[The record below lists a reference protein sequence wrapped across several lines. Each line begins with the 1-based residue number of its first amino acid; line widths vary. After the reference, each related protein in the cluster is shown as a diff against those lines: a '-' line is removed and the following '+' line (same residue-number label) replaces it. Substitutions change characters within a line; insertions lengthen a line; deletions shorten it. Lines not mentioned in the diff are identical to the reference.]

1 MPNSD
6 DLTSYCGLY
15 CPGCD
20 IHQSKAVHGVED
32 FKSVLASFKGRIAEI
47 SDEDSAQMHLE
58 RYTKVFDG
66 GKDDFNGCPG
76 CRRGGGIRDC
86 KVRSCSIDR
95 GYRTC
100 LDCIRMESCSELRAR
115 SWALPSLRKIRDEGY
130 DSWQK
135 DKQKMIESGWS
146 YLAGSDF

>member
-1 MPNSD
+1 MPDSY

-20 IHQSKAVHGVED
+20 MHQSKAAHGID
-32 FKSVLASFKGRIAEI
+32 DLRSAITASKSRPAEI
-47 SDEDSAQMHLE
+47 GEEKPAQVHLE
-58 RYTKVFDG
+58 RFERLLDAA
-66 GKDDFNGCPG
+66 KDDFEGCEG
-76 CRRGGGIRDC
+76 CRKGGGILDC
-86 KVRSCSIDR
+86 KVRACSIDR

-100 LDCIRMESCSELRAR
+100 LDCIRMETCSELKTQ

-135 DKQKMIESGWS
+135 DKQKMVKSGWS
-146 YLAGSDF
+146 YLAESDF

>member
-1 MPNSD
+1 MPSSD

-20 IHQSKAVHGVED
+20 IHQSKFVHGVD
-32 FKSVLASFKGRIAEI
+32 DLQSVLAPSKRRAAEI
-47 SDEDSAQMHLE
+47 GEDESVRMHLE
-58 RYTKVFDG
+58 RYEKVLDG
-66 GKDDFNGCPG
+66 VKDDFDG
-76 CRRGGGIRDC
+76 CRGCRKGGGIPDC

-100 LDCIRMESCSELRAR
+100 LDCIRIESCSELKAR
-115 SWALPSLRKIRDEGY
+115 PWALPSLHKIRDEGY

-135 DKQKMIESGWS
+135 DKRKMVASGWS
-146 YLAGSDF
+146 YLAESDF

>member
-1 MPNSD
+1 MHGS

-20 IHQSKAVHGVED
+20 IHQSKVVHGTEGLQ
-32 FKSVLASFKGRIAEI
+32 SVLTLIKGRAAEI
-47 SDEDSAQMHLE
+47 GEEESAQMHLK
-58 RYTKVFDG
+58 RYVKVLDG
-66 GKDDFNGCPG
+66 AKDDFDGCAG
-76 CRRGGGIRDC
+76 CRKGGGILDC

-100 LDCIRMESCSELRAR
+100 LDCIRLESCSELKAR
-115 SWALPSLRKIRDEGY
+115 PWALPSLRKIRDDGY

-135 DKQKMIESGWS
+135 DKRKMVESGWS
-146 YLAGSDF
+146 YVAESEF